1 MNELKECPFCGGK
14 ATISKTIDGM
24 NWQIV
29 CRGECRCMSAYF
41 AQKEKAI
48 AAWNRRPTPENKV
61 YAEWI
66 ADEYEYNRCSEC
78 GFEHD
83 SPEFVTPY
91 CPHCGACMEQE
102 EEHD

>member
-1 MNELKECPFCGGK
+1 MNELKECPFCGSK
-14 ATISKTIDGM
+14 AELMLASDNG
-24 NWQIV
+24 WVVACQ
-29 CRGECRCMSAYF
+29 GECE
-41 AQKEKAI
+41 AQTCSWVAPKNAI